1 MRLLKLPTIL
11 IFCLILHSCQ
21 NKQGDQLPPPNIIW
35 ITAEDISPMLGCY
48 GDDFA
53 RTPNLNQLAKEGARF
68 TNAFSN
74 APVCSPARA
83 TLVTGVYATSLGSQ
97 HLRSEIEKPSFIEG
111 FPKYLREAGY
121 YCTNN
126 DKEDYN
132 FVDNTIWDESSKTA
146 HWKNRP
152 KGKPFFSVFNLG
164 ITHQS
169 QIFGSEEDF
178 AKRIGNIER
187 SKPENV
193 PIPPYFFDT
202 PEIRKAMARYYDNI
216 HVMDKQVGQLLK
228 ELEEAGLA
236 ENTVIFFFADHGTGL
251 PRSKRA
257 AYDSGLQ
264 VPLIIKA
271 PEKYQTM
278 LGIKPNSVV
287 DDLVAFVDFA
297 PTMLSLLDLKIP
309 EYMQGKVFLGK
320 GKQSKNH
327 VFGFSD
333 RVDEAFETARAVR
346 SKEYL
351 YIRNYLPQYPLIQDN
366 FYTDQSEVMRAL
378 RTAYQKQK
386 IEGNLSDAQM
396 AMWMPK
402 RPVEELYHVA
412 SDPHQINNLLA
423 NNREL
428 GEQEQSAL
436 KELRQAHKEW
446 AIKTHDSGLMPEPAM
461 HKVAGDSSIMQA
473 LANPKNFPVETV
485 WEVSEA
491 NRLGDLAK
499 IENYLKHVHPVVRY
513 WAANA
518 ANNHADKFENRT
530 SLQDLLDDEALYVQ
544 VAAAEALCTMG
555 NCSAMEK
562 VVDLLENGPPM
573 IQLMAARTLE
583 LKFEQIPELHAKVKE
598 INAQLDKQTEGRW
611 YGYDLYAHWALNE
624 AFRHLAGS

>member
-1 MRLLKLPTIL
+1 MQFHRTFTFFLLL
-11 IFCLILHSCQ
+11 IITASCQ
-21 NKQGDQLPPPNIIW
+21 NGQDKQLPAPNIVW

-48 GDDFA
+48 GDEYA
-53 RTPNLNQLAKEGARF
+53 RTPNLDQLAKEGARF

-83 TLVTGVYATSLGSQ
+83 TLVTGVYATTLGSQ
-97 HLRSEIEKPSFIEG
+97 HLRSEIDKPNFVEG
-111 FPKYLREAGY
+111 FPKFLREAGY

-132 FVDNTIWDESSKTA
+132 FADSTIWDESSKKA

-152 KGKPFFSVFNLG
+152 DGKPFFSVFNLG

-169 QIFGSEEDF
+169 QIFGSEETF
-178 AKRIGNIER
+178 KKRIGDIER
-187 SKPENV
+187 SDSDKA

-202 PEIRKAMARYYDNI
+202 PEIRKALARYYDNI

-228 ELEEAGLA
+228 ELEQAGLTD
-236 ENTVIFFFADHGTGL
+236 NTIVFFFADHGTGL

-271 PEKYQTM
+271 PRKYQTM
-278 LGIKPNSVV
+278 LGIQPNTVV
-287 DDLVAFVDFA
+287 DDMVAFVDFT
-297 PTMLSLLDLKIP
+297 PTMLSILGLDIP
-309 EYMQGKVFLGK
+309 DYVQGKVFLGE

-346 SKEYL
+346 SKEFL

-378 RTAYQKQK
+378 RTAYIKQK
-386 IEGNLSDAQM
+386 IEGNLSDAQL
-396 AMWMPK
+396 AMWIPK

-412 SDPHQINNLLA
+412 SDPYQINNLLSE
-423 NNREL
+423 NREL
-428 GEQEQSAL
+428 TEQEQSAL
-436 KELRQAHKEW
+436 KELREAHKEW
-446 AIKTHDSGLMPEPAM
+446 AVKTHDSGLMPEPAM
-461 HKVAGDSSIMQA
+461 HQVAGDSSIMQA
-473 LANPKNFPVETV
+473 LADPKNFPVKTV

-491 NRLGDLAK
+491 NRLGNLQK
-499 IENYLKHVHPVVRY
+499 IEDYLNHDHPVIRY

-518 ANNHADKFENRT
+518 ASNHADKIESET
-530 SLQDLLDDEALYVQ
+530 LLQNLLDDEALYVR
-544 VAAAEALCTMG
+544 VAAAEALCNMG
-555 NCSAMEK
+555 NCSAMGQL
-562 VVDLLENGPPM
+562 VDLLENGPPM
-573 IQLMAARTLE
+573 IQLMAARAIE
-583 LKFEQIPELHAKVKE
+583 LKFAQIPELHSKIKE

-624 AFRHLAGS
+624 AFRLSKGT